1 MKIDRRNF
9 LRAAGISLGL
19 PTLESFGASSEQP
32 SPRRMIAINQ
42 DLGFIPKLFS
52 QRGRGVSMSFLAIW
66 RGSRVIGISS
76 PFLVA
81 YLILASMA
89 DTERTSLS
97 LRPLRTQVEPA
108 FGILFHSTN

>member
-42 DLGFIPKLFS
+42 DLGFIPKLFFPKGE
-52 QRGRGVSMSFLAIW
+52 GREYELSSYLE
-66 RGSRVIGISS
+66 RIGCHRDES
-76 PFLVA
+76 PFSVA
-81 YLILASMA
+81 YLIRASMA

-97 LRPLRTQVEPA
+97 LRPLRTRVEPA